1 MLDAARAWMLQ
12 AEASAWTV
20 SCLSGLTVGIILG
33 TQRGIR
39 VEALGAI
46 GVIILVAVAACI
58 FLLRRTQ
65 LR

>member
-1 MLDAARAWMLQ
+1 MLDAARGSMLQ

-33 TQRGIR
+33 TQRGVR

-46 GVIILVAVAACI
+46 GVIVVVAVTVCV

>member
-1 MLDAARAWMLQ
+1 MQHVGSMQ

-33 TQRGIR
+33 AQRGVRI
-39 VEALGAI
+39 EAIGAI
-46 GVIILVAVAACI
+46 AVIVLVAVAACG
-58 FLLRRTQ
+58 FLLSRTQ

>member
-1 MLDAARAWMLQ
+1 MLQ

-33 TQRGIR
+33 TQRGVRI
-39 VEALGAI
+39 EALGAI
-46 GVIILVAVAACI
+46 GVIVVVAVTVCV